1 MFFKAITLNIIKY
14 MKNSKDQDEKAKKH
28 QIIEEGKNDQ
38 SVKDALK
45 KEKQPTFDADLSPL
59 QNTHQVGTSGGDQRD
74 NDIKPNKS
82 GENYNEDPLKNA
94 IGSKAKV
101 PIEESLSEENKNI
114 KDPTIIKNKSDLN
127 KKK

>member
-1 MFFKAITLNIIKY
+1 MFFKVNILKLFNY
-14 MKNSKDQDEKAKKH
+14 MNNSKEHIKKENND
-28 QIIEEGKNDQ
+28 QIIEDGKNDP
-38 SVKDALK
+38 SVNAALI
-45 KEKQPTFDADLSPL
+45 KENQPKSNADLSPL

-74 NDIKPNKS
+74 NDIKPNTS

-114 KDPTIIKNKSDLN
+114 KDPTIIKNKSDL
-127 KKK
+127 KKKK